1 MKVAIRDVSTLRGLK
16 PLEIAAY
23 LRAKGWRQEGEFD
36 GKASLWLLRPEVG
49 EEVDV
54 TLPLRQDL
62 GDFALRM
69 SEILGTLARVEDRS
83 QLDIIQD
90 LLTVTSDLI
99 RVRASSRDHDDGT
112 LPLEQAVEFVERSR
126 DLMLAAACATLNKR
140 PYFGPRKPFQATDY
154 LRQLRMG
161 QTGGGSYVLTILSP
175 VTPELRAPQ
184 DEPHEPPPEPYER
197 QVIRTLLDAL
207 TAALQA
213 ARLAAAN
220 GVMQPFRA
228 AIGRGVSANLCEAIV
243 GLSKSSPEGL
253 EIAVSWARA
262 RPMQATVPA
271 RVFLASDSITIIAE
285 AGRLFRETAPIEDFD
300 LEGVVTRLHR
310 PEGATVGD
318 VAITGYVDGQLRN
331 IVVPLG
337 APFYSRAVRAHDE
350 RRSVTCQGDLVKEG
364 RGYRL
369 QNPRHFELA
378 AAEDALES

>member
-140 PYFGPRKPFQATDY
+140 PYFWPPQAVSGDGLPAPVAHGPDWRGK
-154 LRQLRMG
+154 LRFDNLVAGYAGITRAAR
-161 QTGGGSYVLTILSP
+161 
-175 VTPELRAPQ
+175 RAP
-184 DEPHEPPPEPYER
+184 
-197 QVIRTLLDAL
+197 
-207 TAALQA
+207 
-213 ARLAAAN
+213 
-220 GVMQPFRA
+220 
-228 AIGRGVSANLCEAIV
+228 
-243 GLSKSSPEGL
+243 
-253 EIAVSWARA
+253 
-262 RPMQATVPA
+262 
-271 RVFLASDSITIIAE
+271 
-285 AGRLFRETAPIEDFD
+285 
-300 LEGVVTRLHR
+300 
-310 PEGATVGD
+310 
-318 VAITGYVDGQLRN
+318 
-331 IVVPLG
+331 
-337 APFYSRAVRAHDE
+337 
-350 RRSVTCQGDLVKEG
+350 
-364 RGYRL
+364 
-369 QNPRHFELA
+369 
-378 AAEDALES
+378 